1 MLALGRSEGRIL
13 RVVYTRRSS
22 SIRIISARKA
32 NTHEEQNIYV
42 EYSRSEIDAQ
52 SDEKEW
58 NRFDALTDAE
68 IDAAGESDEDD
79 PKTDIAFWKDATVAM
94 PENIIT
100 IDQDLLAWFKVHAPD
115 YETQI
120 NRILRAYVEGNAD
133 T

>member
-1 MLALGRSEGRIL
+1 M
-13 RVVYTRRSS
+13 
-22 SIRIISARKA
+22 K
-32 NTHEEQNIYV
+32 EQNIYV
-42 EYSRSEIDAQ
+42 EYSRSEMDAK

-58 NRFDALTDAE
+58 SRFDALTDAE
-68 IDAAGESDEDD
+68 IDAAAASDEND
-79 PKTDIAFWKDATVAM
+79 PKTDAVFWKDATVAM

-100 IDQDLLAWFKVHAPD
+100 IDQDLLAWFKAHAPD